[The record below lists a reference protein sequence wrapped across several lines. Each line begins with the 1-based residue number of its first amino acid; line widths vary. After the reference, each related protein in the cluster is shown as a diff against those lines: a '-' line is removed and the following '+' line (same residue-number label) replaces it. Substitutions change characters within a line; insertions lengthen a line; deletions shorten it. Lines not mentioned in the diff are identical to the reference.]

1 MYNNKTHS
9 NLERLSIAVAAVA
22 LTLATFGAMVFVP
35 SDAAERN
42 AIALNAAPSNAR
54 RWKSQVRKSY
64 EPAAA
69 PSHAI
74 VDVKFVSY
82 EPATRIN

>member
-1 MYNNKTHS
+1 MYKNRTHS
-9 NLERLSIAVAAVA
+9 NLERLSIAVATVA
-22 LTLATFGAMVFVP
+22 LTLATFGAFVFVP

-42 AIALNAAPSNAR
+42 AIALNAAPSKATVE
-54 RWKSQVRKSY
+54 VRFVKY

-82 EPATRIN
+82 EPATRVN

>member
-1 MYNNKTHS
+1 MYNPHTRS

-42 AIALNAAPSNAR
+42 AIALNAAPSNAIVD
-54 RWKSQVRKSY
+54 VRFVKY

-69 PSHAI
+69 PSHAS

>member
-1 MYNNKTHS
+1 MYKNKTHS

-22 LTLATFGAMVFVP
+22 LSLATLGAFVFVP

-42 AIALNAAPSNAR
+42 AIALNAAPS
-54 RWKSQVRKSY
+54 
-64 EPAAA
+64 
-69 PSHAI
+69 HAI

-82 EPATRIN
+82 EPATRLN